1 MGDDWAN
8 YVSEYGLPTL
18 STNQMTQLGF
28 TMDDVAQITIGTN
41 DITWEENQFRDT
53 EETATEVRVEYF
65 RIVEPGDDE
74 YWSPWYEYLGS
85 VETRGGFIEV
95 RNSDWETVARIA
107 DASALLDAQQVDA
120 MINGF
125 EAAEFG
131 SKPICHL
138 R

>member
-1 MGDDWAN
+1 MENIGRYELSDRSYIEKNGDPIDPIADETVVYTSYSLREADMGDDWAN
-8 YVSEYGLPTL
+8 YISEYGLPTL

-74 YWSPWYEYLGS
+74 YWSPWYGIS
-85 VETRGGFIEV
+85 V
-95 RNSDWETVARIA
+95 
-107 DASALLDAQQVDA
+107 Q
-120 MINGF
+120 
-125 EAAEFG
+125 
-131 SKPICHL
+131 
-138 R
+138 

>member
-107 DASALLDAQQVDA
+107 DASH
-120 MINGF
+120 
-125 EAAEFG
+125 
-131 SKPICHL
+131 S
-138 R
+138 